1 RADLR
6 RSFERRTQ
14 RAQIV
19 RGGFCP
25 GDEGFEGC
33 GDIAP
38 ARVDG
43 NDRIVLAAA
52 TFQETDHWLT
62 PRECARDRSE
72 LGPEL
77 WQSQITRGVK
87 MKHADGPRPNC
98 NACAPRPGL
107 AWRIG
112 DGSGLG
118 RKSLLAREIAE
129 LCGKTSGGRDGNIG
143 RLAWRGARPPGRSH
157 ARGSLSLRSSRL
169 QVIAPP

>member
-1 RADLR
+1 MGNPSFRGRLGLDHPLGLLFSQGHLTAEPKKTLDLALELRAALPQRADLR
-6 RSFERRTQ
+6 RPFERRTQ
-14 RAQIV
+14 RTQIV
-19 RGGFCP
+19 RGGFRP
-25 GDEGFEGC
+25 GNEGFEGH

-87 MKHADGPRPNC
+87 M
-98 NACAPRPGL
+98 
-107 AWRIG
+107 
-112 DGSGLG
+112 
-118 RKSLLAREIAE
+118 
-129 LCGKTSGGRDGNIG
+129 
-143 RLAWRGARPPGRSH
+143 
-157 ARGSLSLRSSRL
+157 
-169 QVIAPP
+169 

>member
-1 RADLR
+1 MMDGLVQLDHKPSATGNTKPDLR
-6 RSFERRTQ
+6 AYREFRRHL
-14 RAQIV
+14 I
-19 RGGFCP
+19 

-87 MKHADGPRPNC
+87 M
-98 NACAPRPGL
+98 
-107 AWRIG
+107 
-112 DGSGLG
+112 
-118 RKSLLAREIAE
+118 
-129 LCGKTSGGRDGNIG
+129 
-143 RLAWRGARPPGRSH
+143 
-157 ARGSLSLRSSRL
+157 
-169 QVIAPP
+169 